1 MGFVTS
7 THRFL
12 WLIAMQ
18 YRRAKTKG
26 GTYFFTLVTHQRH
39 KSLCQPANVSL
50 LRDAFRYVMAERPFQ
65 IDAIVL
71 LPDHL
76 HCTWTLPAGD
86 HDFSTRWRLIK
97 SYITR
102 NCDPVYQGP
111 PSPSRQKK
119 QEQAVWQR
127 RFWEQM
133 YAGEFTRRI
142 GGRARRGCL
151 RPRLGV
157 SSA

>member
-1 MGFVTS
+1 
-7 THRFL
+7 
-12 WLIAMQ
+12 MQ

-26 GTYFFTLVTHQRH
+26 GTYFFTVVTHQRR
-39 KSLCQPANVSL
+39 KVLCWPANVSL
-50 LRDAFRYVMAERPFQ
+50 MRDAFRYVMAEHPFQ

-71 LPDHL
+71 LPDHV
-76 HCTWTLPAGD
+76 HCMWTLPAGD

-97 SYITR
+97 SYFTR

-127 RFWEQM
+127 RFWEHQIRDELGFALLNPT
-133 YAGEFTRRI
+133 YLHCCAKIGETTLFRKS
-142 GGRARRGCL
+142 
-151 RPRLGV
+151 V
-157 SSA
+157 